1 MYYFIYAKEG
11 MYEGLHGIYDYG
23 LYDASSYEDACNTA
37 EEMSRDVIDSYVR
50 PEDVYY
56 TQEDF
61 CEEQGYDEWDE
72 SYWGEYYDALD
83 EITSG
88 YISYEVYPLK
98 NGVTEADYEAWQK
111 ENLEPE
117 DFIRRYCRQL
127 TEEDYV

>member
-11 MYEGLHGIYDYG
+11 MYEGLHGIYDYT
-23 LYDASSYEDACNTA
+23 LYDAASYEDACDTA
-37 EEMSRDVIDSYVR
+37 EGMSRDVIDSYVR

-72 SYWGEYYDALD
+72 SYWGEYYDMLD
-83 EITSG
+83 EIISG

-98 NGVTEADYEAWQK
+98 DGVTEADYKAWQK

-117 DFIRRYCRQL
+117 DFIRRYCREL
-127 TEEDYV
+127 TEEDCK